1 MHIWLVQYP
10 EKTNF
15 FNQMQL
21 LYTRSKCIPCYF
33 MTVSIIA
40 TAGLRNQ
47 PINGVLS
54 HNQIARNA
62 YLVGSIPRKNKFL
75 KPDVAIIHPFIKCI
89 PCYFMTVSIIATAG
103 LRNQPI
109 NGVLSHN
116 QIARNAYLVGSIPRK
131 NEFLK
136 PDVAI
141 IHPVKVHPML
151 LYDRVYN
158 SYSWFK
164 KSAHKRCIVTQ
175 PNRTECIFGWFNTPK
190 KQIS

>member
-1 MHIWLVQYP
+1 
-10 EKTNF
+10 
-15 FNQMQL
+15 
-21 LYTRSKCIPCYF
+21 

-75 KPDVAIIHPFIKCI
+75 KPDVAIIHPVKVHPMLLYDSVYNSYSGFKKSAHKRCI
-89 PCYFMTVSIIATAG
+89 VT
-103 LRNQPI
+103 QPNCTECI
-109 NGVLSHN
+109 FGWFNT
-116 QIARNAYLVGSIPRK
+116 RK
-131 NEFLK
+131 NKFLK

-141 IHPVKVHPML
+141 IDPVKVHPML

-158 SYSWFK
+158 SYSGFK

>member
-1 MHIWLVQYP
+1 MHIWLVQFP

-15 FNQMQL
+15 LNQMYL

-75 KPDVAIIHPFIKCI
+75 KPDVAIIHP
-89 PCYFMTVSIIATAG
+89 
-103 LRNQPI
+103 
-109 NGVLSHN
+109 
-116 QIARNAYLVGSIPRK
+116 
-131 NEFLK
+131 
-136 PDVAI
+136 
-141 IHPVKVHPML
+141 VKVHPML

-190 KQIS
+190 KQISSTRCSYYTPGQSASHATL